1 MTLVVH
7 LLKLEYHIEDL
18 LLYDIMARYQI
29 LQNTFSVFN
38 PFILSLDVMD
48 RECTL
53 GSI

>member
-7 LLKLEYHIEDL
+7 LLKLEYIEDL

-38 PFILSLDVMD
+38 PFILS
-48 RECTL
+48 
-53 GSI
+53 